1 MTATVIHIEGMDL
14 AGKTTARNRLAK
26 QLGGWKVRSNKLCDE
41 NPVFDLAD
49 KIRRCDGLDGV
60 SLGHLFVAAIGMD
73 LRSYKRDSQP
83 LIQDSTILLRSLAYH
98 RVNKTPGVVE
108 ALERLLPDHPRFSVS
123 FVLTASLEARLER
136 LQMRR
141 ERSPSEL
148 APDDLLVERDPR
160 RFLEMEHELLGLA
173 DCHFNAKVID
183 TSEMCEAEVSQR
195 IIDFTKL
202 NVLQLASWPRIRK
215 IS

>member
-1 MTATVIHIEGMDL
+1 MTAPVIHIEGMDL

-26 QLGGWKVRSNKLCDE
+26 QLGGWKVRSNKLCDD

-49 KIRRCDGLDGV
+49 KIRRCDGLDGT

-73 LRSYKRDSQP
+73 LRSYIRDNQP

-108 ALERLLPDHPRFSVS
+108 ALERMLPIHPRFTVSV
-123 FVLTASLEARLER
+123 VLTASLEARRQR

-141 ERSPSEL
+141 SRSPDEV
-148 APDDLLVERDPR
+148 APDDLLVEREPAK
-160 RFLEMEHELLGLA
+160 FIAMERELIGLA
-173 DCHFNAKVID
+173 TEYFAATVID
-183 TSEMCEAEVSQR
+183 TSNMSELEVTRQILDIASLA
-195 IIDFTKL
+195 DS
-202 NVLQLASWPRIRK
+202 VLTG
-215 IS
+215 

>member
-1 MTATVIHIEGMDL
+1 MTAPVIHIEGMDL

-26 QLGGWKVRSNKLCDE
+26 QLGGWKFRSNKLCDN

-49 KIRRCDGLDGV
+49 KIRRCDGLDGT

-73 LRSYKRDSQP
+73 LRSYIRDSQP

-108 ALERLLPDHPRFSVS
+108 SLERMLPDHPRFTAS
-123 FVLTASLEARLER
+123 FVLTASLDVRRER

-141 ERSPSEL
+141 ERSPGEL
-148 APDDLLVERDPR
+148 APDDLLVEKDPR
-160 RFLEMEHELLGLA
+160 RFLEMERELISLA
-173 DCHFNAKVID
+173 KDHFNAEVID
-183 TSEMCEAEVSQR
+183 TSAMIEAEVSQR
-195 IIDFTKL
+195 IFDFANLDKL
-202 NVLQLASWPRIRK
+202 PLAG
-215 IS
+215 